1 MTLRLFTHPSAWIP
15 IVMGMAGAA
24 SVFAYVALGGTG
36 QPDGDEGLPARIFQL
51 SMVAWVL
58 LVGWF
63 AARWL
68 PRAPGQAILVLAVQA
83 ASAASALGVL
93 YYFETIAAR

>member
-1 MTLRLFTHPSAWIP
+1 MTLMLFRQPSAWIP
-15 IVMGMAGAA
+15 IVMGLAGAA
-24 SVFAYVALGGTG
+24 GVAGYVALGGTG
-36 QPDGDEGLPARIFQL
+36 QPDGDEGLPAPIFQM

-68 PRAPGQAILVLAVQA
+68 PRAPGQAIVVLALQA
-83 ASAASALGVL
+83 TSAASALGVL
-93 YYFETIAAR
+93 YYFETIAAP